1 MIKFLF
7 TKWLGEEMIKCV
19 IFFLVDTK
27 IDKEKDVNP
36 HTVGLYDES
45 S

>member
-1 MIKFLF
+1 
-7 TKWLGEEMIKCV
+7 
-19 IFFLVDTK
+19 VDTK

-45 S
+45 SWVASLEVKGQSSEE